1 MADFLMREDAP
12 LTPGEWQRVDDI
24 VVSVARQILVGR
36 RFISLTGPLGV
47 GTQVV
52 ALDTIAGAEA
62 CLHDESGCACGLEEC
77 DAVRVT
83 GRRYVAVPLIHK
95 DFMLAWR
102 DIETGRQSGGLD
114 LGPAAA
120 AAMFVARAEDELI
133 FKGHPEHGYPG
144 LLNVEGRQT
153 LALSD
158 WKTSGNALNDVAAA
172 AQALAEAGFYPPY
185 ALVVSPALYGLLQRV
200 YKNSGELEIELVEE
214 IAEGGIFQ
222 SPALAPKQAL
232 LVAQG
237 PYLMDLAVAQDMITA
252 YVGPEGMDHRFRV
265 LESLVLRVKQPGAI
279 CVLE

>member
-1 MADFLMREDAP
+1 MGDYLMREEAP
-12 LTPGEWQRVDDI
+12 LTAEEWQQVDNV

-36 RFISLTGPLGV
+36 RFISLTGPLGI

-52 ALDTIAGAEA
+52 ALDTIGGAEA
-62 CLHDESGCACGLEEC
+62 CLHDESGCACSLEAC

-83 GRRYVAVPLIHK
+83 GRRFVAVPLIHK

-102 DIETGRQSGGLD
+102 DIETARQFGRLD

-144 LLNVEGRQT
+144 LLNVDGRQT

-158 WKTSGNALNDVAAA
+158 WKTSGAALNDVAMA
-172 AQALAEAGFYPPY
+172 AQTLAEAGFYPPY

-200 YKNSGELEIELVEE
+200 YKNSGELESELVEE
-214 IAEGGIFQ
+214 IAEGGIFH

-232 LVAQG
+232 LVAKG
-237 PYLMDLAVAQDMITA
+237 PHWIDLAVAQDMITA

-265 LESLVLRVKQPGAI
+265 LESLVLRIKQPGAI
-279 CVLE
+279 CVIE

>member
-1 MADFLMREDAP
+1 MADYLMRDDAP
-12 LTPGEWQRVDDI
+12 LTPGEWQQVDDV

-36 RFISLTGPLGV
+36 RFISLSGPLGI

-52 ALDTIAGAEA
+52 ALDTVGGTEA
-62 CLHDESGCACGLEEC
+62 CLHDESGCACSLEEC

-83 GRRYVAVPLIHK
+83 GRKFVAVPLIHK

-102 DIETGRQSGGLD
+102 DLETARQSGGLE
-114 LGPAAA
+114 LGAAGA

-153 LALSD
+153 VAISD
-158 WKTSGNALNDVAAA
+158 WKTSGAALDDAAEA
-172 AQALAEAGFYPPY
+172 GQALAEAGFYPPY

-200 YKNSGELEIELVEE
+200 YKNSGKLEVELVEE

-232 LVAQG
+232 LVAKG
-237 PYLMDLAVAQDMITA
+237 AHLIDLAVAQDTITA